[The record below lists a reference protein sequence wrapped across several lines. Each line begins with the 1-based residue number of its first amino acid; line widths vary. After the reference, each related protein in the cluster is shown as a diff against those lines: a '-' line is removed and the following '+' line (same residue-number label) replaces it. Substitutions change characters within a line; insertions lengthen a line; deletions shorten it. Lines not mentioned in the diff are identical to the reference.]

1 MNKIIRRSDLPNKNF
16 SAENVM
22 YSLVKSIKN
31 EKSGTYKDCGFESED
46 IFEDVLNALE
56 RSGLI
61 SKISSNNGC
70 KEYNL
75 NNYIYIGN
83 LRIAEQSKRSS
94 CLRWIKE
101 NAAVLLTIAASVIE
115 LFKALATS

>member
-46 IFEDVLNALE
+46 VFKDVLDALE
-56 RSGLI
+56 KSGLI
-61 SKISSNNGC
+61 SRASSNHGC

-75 NNYIYIGN
+75 NNYIYIGD
-83 LRIAEQSKRSS
+83 LSITEQSKRSS
-94 CLRWIKE
+94 CIKWIKD
-101 NAAVLLTIAASVIE
+101 NAVELLRIAISVIE
-115 LFKALATS
+115 LFID

>member
-31 EKSGTYKDCGFESED
+31 EKSGTYKDCGFKSED
-46 IFEDVLNALE
+46 VFKDVLDSLE
-56 RSGLI
+56 KSRLI
-61 SKISSNNGC
+61 SRTNDEC

-75 NNYIYIGN
+75 NNYIYIGD
-83 LRIAEQSKRSS
+83 LKITEQSKRSS
-94 CLRWIKE
+94 CIKWIKD
-101 NAAVLLTIAASVIE
+101 NAVGLLTMAIYVIE
-115 LFKALATS
+115 LFIN